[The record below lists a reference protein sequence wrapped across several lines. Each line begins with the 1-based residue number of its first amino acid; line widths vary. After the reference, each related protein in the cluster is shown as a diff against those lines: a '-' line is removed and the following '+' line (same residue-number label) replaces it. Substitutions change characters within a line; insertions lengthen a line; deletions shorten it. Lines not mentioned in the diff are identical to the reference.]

1 MASTLDDCRDRLIS
15 TVSRIVE
22 ESGDSKGFD
31 AVAWADHWMVQPI
44 PALGGQTPR
53 DYVDS
58 GRACSDVVDIV
69 LRIQSGAFS

>member
-1 MASTLDDCRDRLIS
+1 MENPQSSEVTA
-15 TVSRIVE
+15 VE
-22 ESGDSKGFD
+22 
-31 AVAWADHWMVQPI
+31 HLMMQPI
-44 PALGGQTPR
+44 PALGGQTPK